1 MEEIMKLEEKF
12 INKYLKMKN
21 NIIKKLIFTLI
32 GIIAISCNNDKE
44 LEIQNLEVKLTNNI
58 ERVEPPNWWIGM
70 KTRDLQLLVYGKNI
84 SDYVPLINSSN
95 VKLVSTEKVKNQ
107 NYLFLNIS
115 ISEKAEPESIE
126 INFLNDNVIVDKYE
140 FSLLDRKENA
150 SEVVGFNN
158 SDVMYL
164 ITPDRYVNGDPEND
178 DIAYMYE
185 RPNRDDNRGLHGG
198 DIQGIINQL
207 DYIEEM
213 GFTTIWL
220 NPVLENN
227 MKRSSYHGYSIT
239 DYYKIDPRFGT
250 NELFLELSQKAKK
263 RGIKFVMDIIPNHC
277 GSEHWF
283 FKDPPMEDWINNQS
297 GFKQTNHRRET
308 IQDIHAS
315 EIDKKDHIDGWF
327 VETMPDLN
335 QKNQKMSTYLIQNTL
350 WWIEYA
356 ELSGIRVDTYPYSD
370 KDFMSDWTYVVM
382 DEYPNFNIVG
392 EEWSD
397 NPSLISY
404 WQKNKVN
411 HDGYVSYLPTLMDFP
426 LQISFVEA
434 LNDDFGWGKG
444 FVKPYRTLAND
455 FVYPNP
461 NNLLIFPDNHD
472 MARFYT
478 QVNNDLDLF
487 KMGIVYYSTMRGIP
501 QFYYGTE
508 ILMNSNENPGDHGLI
523 RTEFPGGWPDHLKN
537 AFTGD
542 GLSKDEKQTQ
552 LFFKELLNWR
562 KNNKVIHKGK
572 LIQFSPKENGVYSFF
587 RVFEGQLVW
596 VIFNRNN
603 SSRIIDTSRFKELI
617 SNKEFGYDV
626 LNKKRVSI
634 INSIEI
640 DKKSALIIEIE

>member
-1 MEEIMKLEEKF
+1 MKLEEKF

>member
-1 MEEIMKLEEKF
+1 MKLEEKF

-115 ISEKAEPESIE
+115 ISENAEPESIE

-140 FSLLDRKENA
+140 FSLLERKDNA
-150 SEVVGFNN
+150 SELVGFNN

-178 DIAYMYE
+178 DIEYMYE

-227 MKRSSYHGYSIT
+227 MKRSSYHGYSTT

-297 GFKQTNHRRET
+297 GFKQTSHRRET

-508 ILMNSNENPGDHGLI
+508 ILMNSDENPGDHGLI
-523 RTEFPGGWPDHLKN
+523 RTEFPGGWPDHSKN

-542 GLSKDEKQTQ
+542 GLSFKERQAQ
-552 LFFKELLNWR
+552 LFFKEILNWR
-562 KNNKVIHKGK
+562 KDNEVIHNGK
-572 LIQFSPKENGVYSFF
+572 LIQFAPKDEIYSFF
-587 RVFEGQLVW
+587 RILDDKLVW
-596 VIFNRNN
+596 VIFNRND
-603 SSRIIDTSRFKELI
+603 SSKKLNTSRFEELI
-617 SNKEFGYDV
+617 LDKEFGYDV
-626 LNKKRVSI
+626 LNKKRISI
-634 INSIEI
+634 SNDIILE
-640 DKKSALIIEIE
+640 KKSALIIEIE

>member
-1 MEEIMKLEEKF
+1 MKLEEKF

-115 ISEKAEPESIE
+115 ISENAEPESIE

-140 FSLLDRKENA
+140 FSLLERKDNA

-178 DIAYMYE
+178 DIEYMYE

-213 GFTTIWL
+213 GLTTIWL

-263 RGIKFVMDIIPNHC
+263 RGIKLVMDMIPNHC

-297 GFKQTNHRRET
+297 GFKQTSHRRET

-617 SNKEFGYDV
+617 LNKEFGYDV